1 MTSFFY
7 MVLLSHAVA
16 FLSFICYNKFD
27 HFERSDAFGVVKPDT
42 PALPVKKRQSHKK
55 FSFILGFLSLFV
67 LVGAIICF
75 GMGVKEAA
83 PYVKSNLDYIEIRKN
98 VMEPAKEESQE
109 TIPDREINWKKLHK
123 INEDIV
129 GWIYVPD
136 TKIDYPIMAGDAKNY
151 YLKHNYKKEYNI
163 LGSIFL
169 PDQMDLND
177 AHLLFYGHN
186 MKSGRM
192 FGQLSNYSSKDYWSD
207 HKNVY
212 VYTPTENRNYQVF
225 SAFSTT
231 TKHKLYQQGYVR
243 HTPEYEQLLD
253 SLVSDG
259 TYSKETSFDNGI
271 QTLTLSTCV
280 GRGGFTDRYVVN
292 CVWKASEP
300 VQSKSKE

>member
-16 FLSFICYNKFD
+16 FLSYICYNKFD
-27 HFERSDAFGVVKPDT
+27 DFERSDAFGVVKPDT
-42 PALPVKKRQSHKK
+42 PALPVEKRQSHKK
-55 FSFILGFLSLFV
+55 SSFILGFLSFFIMI
-67 LVGAIICF
+67 GAIVCF

-83 PYVKSNLDYIEIRKN
+83 PYVKSNLDYIEIRKI
-98 VMEPAKEESQE
+98 VMEPVKEKSHE
-109 TIPDREINWKKLHK
+109 TIPDRKINWKKLHK

-129 GWIYVPD
+129 GWIYVPG

-169 PDQMDLND
+169 PDKMDLDD

-207 HKNVY
+207 HKDVY

-231 TKHKLYQQGYVR
+231 TKHKLYQQGYVL

-259 TYSKETSFDNGI
+259 THSKETSFDDGI

-280 GRGGFTDRYVVN
+280 GRGFTDRYVVN
-292 CVWKASEP
+292 CVWKVSEP
-300 VQSKSKE
+300 VQSK

>member
-1 MTSFFY
+1 MILKGV
-7 MVLLSHAVA
+7 MP
-16 FLSFICYNKFD
+16 
-27 HFERSDAFGVVKPDT
+27 FGVVKPDT

-55 FSFILGFLSLFV
+55 SSLFLGFLSFLIM
-67 LVGAIICF
+67 VGAIICF
-75 GMGVKEAA
+75 GMGVKEVT
-83 PYVKSNLDYIEIRKN
+83 PYVKSSLDYIEIRKN
-98 VMEPAKEESQE
+98 VMEPAKKESRE
-109 TIPDREINWKKLHK
+109 TIPDRKINWKKLHK

-129 GWIYVPD
+129 GWIYIPG

-169 PDQMDLND
+169 PDKMVLND

-207 HKNVY
+207 HKDVY
-212 VYTPTENRNYQVF
+212 VYTPTENRCYQVF

-231 TKHKLYQQGYVR
+231 TKHKVYQQGYVF
-243 HTPEYEQLLD
+243 HTPEYGQLLD
-253 SLVSDG
+253 SMVSDG
-259 TYSKETSFDNGI
+259 AYSKETSFDDGV

-280 GRGGFTDRYVVN
+280 GRGGFTDRYIVN

-300 VQSKSKE
+300 VQSKQ